1 MSTKLSTITTQYR
14 RFTKNQVL
22 TEGHLNE
29 IVDFFDDQDRL
40 SRICLSGVG
49 IVCGFKVSCDDVN
62 STISISQGAGVTT
75 DGDLFHLY
83 QIDQVEGTKIMD
95 IEAKEYT
102 HYKVYNN
109 EKANYTPFFYDD
121 DTQLEIFELLT
132 AEQAEIENDDHF
144 VLSALQGNTGLAV
157 KEGVVLL
164 YLEQYEKELDLCVS
178 LSCDNQGQEMI
189 GNYKALLVSK
199 TVAEQINDND
209 PIISKTNFSN
219 LFHQLPDVRSN
230 RVVCQPEDFIHYQ
243 ELKRS
248 FTNSLY
254 QNNVVGDLR
263 FGFQTLLTAMQM
275 PILLGAIENNLE
287 SLYSFTGSNVP
298 PDFQYR
304 HDLLK
309 DVIDTYNEIKE
320 LLFNMDFTSCCPDIM
335 SFPKHL
341 MLGEV
346 EKTGPCYEY
355 RHSFYKSPLLT
366 DQNVSTCS
374 DCLTADGLAQPGND
388 NTLEEFIIDL
398 EGNEIDMC
406 YGENSDEQRLHSLI
420 KRAVQL
426 LANYNANYTFI
437 KITPSFE
444 LGKLSKKAIPFYNNV
459 GDHLIQLWDYDKTV
473 LGKHR
478 NNLGYHR
485 DLLNIKRP
493 LEICMDHDFYRIEGH
508 QGRNYTDALERIQDI
523 RREHGL
529 SFNVVVLK
537 INESDAQ
544 DFVENYTTFYLNK
557 NHGFEHK
564 GGVAPGGTFV
574 MVYVEG
580 EFRSYPY
587 PYGYGYPYPYPGLS
601 LAGDFEGEVDEERRE
616 VLNPVIADFTLPY
629 MCCDEN
635 FITLSLPTRELCFDE
650 TTEPLPFHI
659 TPTGG
664 YVEAQVPIGLHGGV
678 TVNQFGEFVF
688 DPNLVSEELIGE
700 TITFTVNNFATEC
713 EIVITR
719 RPEFGIEVANISE
732 TTEDNQVTVTFN
744 ITGDNLEENLEYT
757 WDFGDGSDRVEST
770 ETSLEH
776 TYRFETSGVF
786 TFTVIVQGGV
796 NDCANREEIEV
807 AIEIVEEIV
816 VEIEPT
822 IICRGDDVFYP
833 FTVQPDGAQVTI
845 TGNGVSFRNGRFVFR
860 ATDVPSSVSSVPILM
875 NGEVSGIVITIEEQ
889 PSAQFTHLIEEN
901 TLVLNNTS
909 DIADR
914 YLWNVAGEEIE
925 RTNRSQVRRSLDL
938 YDASSIEVSLSA
950 ISELCG
956 ERLDG
961 PRSISIGSD
970 EGEFTCVDIVSGFVR
985 GMITEFETIR
995 NSGALEGFG
1004 EETILAFDSIE
1015 ERFNA
1020 VIQDVESFTSGD
1032 NNNLLFDMFDEN
1044 TYRALLEGVR
1054 GARAEE
1060 ELSMLRVL
1068 IEVYTQLFYNILR
1081 CQSPTLLQESI
1092 EQISSI
1098 ANLINTTFEE
1108 FRNLEFNPDIDG
1120 TLKEFLESIKEA
1132 FIESTFLISQIDQ
1145 QLETLGGR
1153 GRS

>member
-49 IVCGFKVSCDDVN
+49 IVCGFKVSCDEVN

-109 EKANYTPFFYDD
+109 EKANYTPFFYDG

-144 VLSALQGNTGLAV
+144 VLSALQGNTGLAI

-199 TVAEQINDND
+199 TVAEQINDDD

-219 LFHQLPDVRSN
+219 LFHQLPDVSAN

-275 PILLGAIENNLE
+275 PILLGAIEDNLE
-287 SLYSFTGSNVP
+287 ALYSFPENDVP

-304 HDLLK
+304 YDLLK
-309 DVIDTYNEIKE
+309 DVIDTYIEIKE
-320 LLFNMDFTSCCPDIM
+320 VLFNMDCTSCCPDIM

-346 EKTGPCYEY
+346 EKTEPCYEY
-355 RHSFYKSPLLT
+355 RHGFYKSPLLT

-374 DCLTADGLAQPGND
+374 DCLTADGLEQPGND
-388 NTLEEFIIDL
+388 ATLTEFIIDL
-398 EGNEIDMC
+398 ERNEIDVC

-426 LANYNANYTFI
+426 LANYNVNYTFI
-437 KITPSFE
+437 EITPSFE

-493 LEICMDHDFYRIEGH
+493 LEICIDHDFYRIEGH

-529 SFNVVVLK
+529 GFNVVVLK

-587 PYGYGYPYPYPGLS
+587 PYGYGYPYPYPGPS
-601 LAGDFEGEVDEERRE
+601 LAGDFEGEVDEEGIE

-664 YVEAQVPIGLHGGV
+664 YVEAQVPTGLNGGV
-678 TVNQFGEFVF
+678 TINQFGEFVF
-688 DPNLVSEELIGE
+688 DPNLVSDELIGE
-700 TITFTVNNFATEC
+700 TITFTVNNFTTEC
-713 EIVITR
+713 EIVITK
-719 RPEFGIEVANISE
+719 RPEFGIAVDSISE
-732 TTEDNQVTVTFN
+732 PTEDNQVTVTFN
-744 ITGDNLEENLEYT
+744 IIGDNLEENLEYT

-770 ETSLEH
+770 ETSIEH
-776 TYRFETSGVF
+776 AYRFETSGVF
-786 TFTVIVQGGV
+786 TFTVIAQGGV
-796 NDCANREEIEV
+796 NACANREEIEV
-807 AIEIVEEIV
+807 TIEIVEEIV
-816 VEIEPT
+816 VEIEPST
-822 IICRGDDVFYP
+822 ICRGDDVFYP
-833 FTVQPDGAQVTI
+833 FTIQPDGAQVTI
-845 TGNGVSFRNGRFVFR
+845 TGDGVSFRNDRFVFR
-860 ATDVPSSVSSVPILM
+860 ATDVPSSISSVPISV
-875 NGEVSGIVITIEEQ
+875 NGEASGIVITIEEQ

-938 YDASSIEVSLSA
+938 YDASSIIVSLSA
-950 ISELCG
+950 ISDLCG

-961 PRSISIGSD
+961 PRSIIIGSD

-1044 TYRALLEGVR
+1044 TYRALFEGVR

-1081 CQSPTLLQESI
+1081 CQSPALLQESI

-1098 ANLINTTFEE
+1098 TNLINTTFEE
-1108 FRNLEFNPDIDG
+1108 FRQLEFNPDIDG
-1120 TLKEFLESIKEA
+1120 TLKEFLENIKET
-1132 FIESTFLISQIDQ
+1132 FQDSTFLISQIDQ
-1145 QLETLGGR
+1145 QLVTLGADER
-1153 GRS
+1153 G

>member
-49 IVCGFKVSCDDVN
+49 IVCGFKVSCDEVDN
-62 STISISQGAGVTT
+62 TISISQGAGVTT

-83 QIDQVEGTKIMD
+83 QIDQVEGTKIMN
-95 IEAKEYT
+95 IEVKEYT

-109 EKANYTPFFYDD
+109 EKANYTPFFYDGD
-121 DTQLEIFELLT
+121 NQLEIFELLT

-199 TVAEQINDND
+199 TVAEQINDDD

-219 LFHQLPDVRSN
+219 LFHQLPDVRAN
-230 RVVCQPEDFIHYQ
+230 RVVCQPENFIHYR
-243 ELKRS
+243 ELQRS
-248 FTNSLY
+248 FTNRLY
-254 QNNVVGDLR
+254 RNNVVGDLR
-263 FGFQTLLTAMQM
+263 LGFQTLLTAMQM

-287 SLYSFTGSNVP
+287 ALYSFPENDVP

-304 HDLLK
+304 HDLFK
-309 DVIDTYNEIKE
+309 DVVDTYNEIKE
-320 LLFNMDFTSCCPDIM
+320 LLFNMDCTSCCPDIM

-355 RHSFYKSPLLT
+355 RHGFYKSPLLT

-374 DCLTADGLAQPGND
+374 DCLTADGLVQPGND
-388 NTLEEFIIDL
+388 TTLEEFIIDL

-437 KITPSFE
+437 KITPSFD

-459 GDHLIQLWDYDKTV
+459 GEHLIQLWDYDKTV

-478 NNLGYHR
+478 DNLGYHR
-485 DLLNIKRP
+485 DLLNTKRP

-508 QGRNYTDALERIQDI
+508 QGRNYTDALQIIQDI

-529 SFNVVVLK
+529 GFNVVVLK
-537 INESDAQ
+537 INESNAQ
-544 DFVENYTTFYLNK
+544 EFVENYTSFYLNK

-564 GGVAPGGTFV
+564 GGVAPGGTFI
-574 MVYVEG
+574 MVYIEG
-580 EFRSYPY
+580 EFTSYPY
-587 PYGYGYPYPYPGLS
+587 PYGYGYPYPYPGPS
-601 LAGDFEGEVDEERRE
+601 LAGDFEGDGDGEGIE

-635 FITLSLPTRELCFDE
+635 FITLSLPTQELCFDE
-650 TTEPLPFHI
+650 TTVPLPFHI

-664 YVEAQVPIGLHGGV
+664 YVEAQVPIGLNGGV
-678 TVNQFGEFVF
+678 TKNQFGEFVF

-719 RPEFGIEVANISE
+719 RPEFGIEVDNISE
-732 TTEDNQVTVTFN
+732 PTEDNQITVTFN
-744 ITGDNLEENLEYT
+744 IIGDNLEENLGYT
-757 WDFGDGSDRVEST
+757 WDFGDGSNQVQST
-770 ETSLEH
+770 ETTVEH
-776 TYRFETSGVF
+776 TYQFTTSGVF
-786 TFTVIVQGGV
+786 TFTVVVQGGL
-796 NDCANREEIEV
+796 NDCANREELEV
-807 AIEIVEEIV
+807 IVEVPEEILV
-816 VEIEPT
+816 TIESST
-822 IICRGDDVFYP
+822 ICRGDDVFYP
-833 FTVQPDGAQVTI
+833 FTVQPEEAQVAI
-845 TGNGVSFRNGRFVFR
+845 TGQGVSFRNDRFVFR
-860 ATDVPSSVSSVPILM
+860 ATDVPASVNSVPILV
-875 NGEVSGIVITIEEQ
+875 NGESSGIIITIQEQ

-901 TLVLNNTS
+901 TLVLTNNS
-909 DIADR
+909 QNADR
-914 YLWNVAGEEIE
+914 YLWSVAGEVIE
-925 RTNRSQVRRSLDL
+925 RSNRSQVRRSLDL
-938 YDASSIEVSLSA
+938 YEGTSIQVSLNA
-950 ISELCG
+950 ISEFCG
-956 ERLDG
+956 ERQDG
-961 PRSISIGSD
+961 PR
-970 EGEFTCVDIVSGFVR
+970 
-985 GMITEFETIR
+985 TINIR
-995 NSGALEGFG
+995 
-1004 EETILAFDSIE
+1004 EEEQADF
-1015 ERFNA
+1015 
-1020 VIQDVESFTSGD
+1020 SFTIAEEVC
-1032 NNNLLFDMFDEN
+1032 FDGQEAIEVP
-1044 TYRALLEGVR
+1044 YEVIPR
-1054 GARAEE
+1054 GASVE
-1060 ELSMLRVL
+1060 
-1068 IEVYTQLFYNILR
+1068 
-1081 CQSPTLLQESI
+1081 LQESFRGI
-1092 EQISSI
+1092 EII
-1098 ANLINTTFEE
+1098 ENAIRMLP
-1108 FRNLEFNPDIDG
+1108 EFNSFDQPI
-1120 TLKEFLESIKEA
+1120 
-1132 FIESTFLISQIDQ
+1132 TFLVEGNEVRTQTIIRKAPLVEILIPPRRELVIPFGENRIEVQFRLNNLNEFNEDTYRYQWSFGDQ
-1145 QLETLGGR
+1145 TTSNDQEPVHTYVIEELLTNPVIFDVRLNIENTVCGTTSFTIEVPIEVITLG
-1153 GRS
+1153 